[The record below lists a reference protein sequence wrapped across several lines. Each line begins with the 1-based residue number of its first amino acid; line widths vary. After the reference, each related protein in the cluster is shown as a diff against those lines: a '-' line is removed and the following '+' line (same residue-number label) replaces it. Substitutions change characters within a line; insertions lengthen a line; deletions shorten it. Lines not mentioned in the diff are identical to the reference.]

1 MTTEAGANT
10 VSNKNIELMWEMKR
24 LRTGRC
30 VSSGR
35 RSQTNTHN

>member
-1 MTTEAGANT
+1 MTIEAGANT
-10 VSNKNIELMWEMKR
+10 VSIELMWEMKR
-24 LRTGRC
+24 LRMGRC